1 MNASALQSTDLADL
15 YRGHPLVAH
24 AADNLKRNLG
34 GRALSY
40 AMIAV
45 RRMRA
50 AQDEEGLAI
59 WLALSPSDQCF
70 FSVST
75 RSSFH
80 DIVVAP

>member
-59 WLALSPSDQCF
+59 WLAL
-70 FSVST
+70 
-75 RSSFH
+75 H
-80 DIVVAP
+80 AELAMAKANAPALRH